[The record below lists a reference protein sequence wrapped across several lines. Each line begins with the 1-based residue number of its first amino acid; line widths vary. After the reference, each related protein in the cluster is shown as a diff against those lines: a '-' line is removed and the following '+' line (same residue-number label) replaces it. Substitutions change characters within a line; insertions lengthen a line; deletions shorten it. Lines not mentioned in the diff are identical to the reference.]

1 MKGAKFALYKA
12 DETTWNKVSDTPV
25 EGYDSITSGDN
36 GKFKLQNLPVGKY
49 LLYEIEAA
57 TGYIC
62 PTEPWKIT
70 VGNGGTVTV
79 TDSKDESVGS
89 IVEGKITIYKIT
101 NTTKNEMT
109 IYQIPTQSYIP
120 YQNPVV
126 REPMDL
132 QSVV

>member
-1 MKGAKFALYKA
+1 MEFEKVDKVDETKIKGAKFALYKA
-12 DETTWNKVSDTPV
+12 YETTWNKVSDTPV

-79 TDSKDESVGS
+79 TDSKDESVVS
-89 IVEGKITIYKIT
+89 IVEGKITD
-101 NTTKNEMT
+101 
-109 IYQIPTQSYIP
+109 IYQPEDSA
-120 YQNPVV
+120 V
-126 REPMDL
+126 
-132 QSVV
+132 